1 MSRSEALIRF
11 KKTGNIYYGCNDN
24 CSDTMMPNIVNT
36 ESLKIYPGFDY
47 FSYREENEKT
57 KNEYLT
63 DKLSKSNDEVDEVE
77 IYIYDYN
84 SCYSGIGSEKY
95 SLILFDNNRTQIL
108 NSKPQWVIDF
118 DNLVSEKE
126 DIYFEADIDTTLNS
140 IEYDVLEEMLDSNIC
155 KCGCFLN
162 RRNNIMSDEEP
173 YNCSVCVIRDVI
185 RKLNKK
191 LLGKNIKNEHT
202 L

>member
-63 DKLSKSNDEVDEVE
+63 DKLSKLNDEVDEVE
-77 IYIYDYN
+77 IYICDYD

-95 SLILFDNNRTQIL
+95 SILLFDNDHTKIL
-108 NSKPQWVIDF
+108 DSKPQWVIDF

-162 RRNNIMSDEEP
+162 RRNNIISDEEP
-173 YNCSVCVIRDVI
+173 YDCSVCVIRDVI
-185 RKLNKK
+185 RKLNKNHIISIP
-191 LLGKNIKNEHT
+191 L
-202 L
+202 